1 MDTKPFYA
9 RPKPEEH
16 PIYHTRP
23 SDPSEDPQGDL
34 GAFIL
39 RELLALPPGVLDRP
53 VFAKVKGHLENYR
66 KHYVKR

>member
-1 MDTKPFYA
+1 MDC
-9 RPKPEEH
+9 RPQIRRETPDDH
-16 PIYHTRP
+16 PVYHIPPT
-23 SDPSEDPQGDL
+23 DPLADPQGHL